1 MHKYCYFSF
10 YIWKLLAPC
19 GSYSGIWLGLEEN
32 HAFMIT
38 VYSDFDRI
46 PWFTPSPRF
55 CIMAV
60 IIGGLCRHSAL
71 QKSQNFRSMW
81 NLQFCRS
88 SSKAWVNH
96 IHVLVHLTILL
107 AYLQQF
113 ATLGIS
119 AWVMQSCCMT
129 SLWKHSVEATAYK
142 QAVRVDTDVQPV
154 TFWFSNKERFPHLFD
169 LAIRYL
175 SVAGNSVRAK
185 CSVITEHLMYHSGRA
200 SLILTWLCN

>member
-1 MHKYCYFSF
+1 MARAGRKSCIHD
-10 YIWKLLAPC
+10 
-19 GSYSGIWLGLEEN
+19 
-32 HAFMIT
+32 HR
-38 VYSDFDRI
+38 VYSDFDHI
-46 PWFTPSPRF
+46 PWFTLSPRF

-60 IIGGLCRHSAL
+60 IIGGLCRNSAL

-88 SSKAWVNH
+88 SPSKAWVNH

-129 SLWKHSVEATAYK
+129 SLWKHSVETTAYK

-185 CSVITEHLMYHSGRA
+185 RSVITERLMYHSGRA
-200 SLILTWLCN
+200 SVILTWLCN